1 MKRFLYLIVWL
12 AVAAVIGFAAQMVA
26 HISFWIGFAIAAV
39 SMFINGVIAE
49 IEDRATGGFYNPKEP
64 KDRG

>member
-12 AVAAVIGFAAQMVA
+12 AIGAVIGLAAQTWA
-26 HISFWIGFAIAAV
+26 HIPFWGGFTIALI
-39 SMFINGVIAE
+39 SLFINGIIAE
-49 IEDRATGGFYNPKEP
+49 IEDRRPGGFYNPKEP